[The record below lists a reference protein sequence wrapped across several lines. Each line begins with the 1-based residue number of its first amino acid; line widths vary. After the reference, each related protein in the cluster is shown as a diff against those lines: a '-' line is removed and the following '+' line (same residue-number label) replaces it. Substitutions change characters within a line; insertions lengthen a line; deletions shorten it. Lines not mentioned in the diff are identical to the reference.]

1 MPKLSPLVCALLLL
15 VFTGPSHAQQ
25 RAVLYENSPSP
36 EIGKLAEKLRDPHS
50 DKVPLEQLPKPG
62 RYFVRIT
69 ERRFVLTPDNK
80 LLPTAVLAGP
90 ARPFAFLT
98 TPEGFFG
105 KSLLE
110 IYGDIGY
117 EAEDMI
123 RFQRNA
129 DMVVMLFRYPDNVS
143 LANVSNGKLG
153 GDWRHQVYATTWD
166 NVLSL
171 FTRLVQD
178 ERSPGC
184 KQTQMPTANI
194 CLPPSDRSF
203 VLGLERTARQQLKK
217 KTRSYAVLHA
227 TGGPLWRY
235 RKLLEDKLS
244 LFEHF
249 RGDGRTENELLDSRD
264 AEAKGQLYEVVG
276 PNMKLSDLPEVV
288 IIHLGKLIIE
298 DCYSTT
304 SGELL
309 KCAAGK

>member
-1 MPKLSPLVCALLLL
+1 MPKLYRLLFFLALIN
-15 VFTGPSHAQQ
+15 PINAQQ
-25 RAVLYENSPSP
+25 RAVLYENSPSARMR
-36 EIGKLAEKLRDPHS
+36 ELTKALQDPHS
-50 DKVPLEQLPKPG
+50 DKVPLPQLPKPG
-62 RYFVRIT
+62 LYFVRIT

-123 RFQRNA
+123 RSQRNA
-129 DMVVMLFRYPDNVS
+129 EMVVMLFRYPDNVS
-143 LANVSNGKLG
+143 LSTVSNGNLS
-153 GDWRHQVYATTWD
+153 GDWRHRVYATTWD

-171 FTRLVQD
+171 FTRLIQD
-178 ERSPGC
+178 ERNPLC
-184 KQTQMPTANI
+184 KQNQMPSANI
-194 CLPPSDRSF
+194 CLPPSDSSF
-203 VLGLERTARQQLKK
+203 VQRFQSTARRQLKQ
-217 KTRSYAVLHA
+217 KTKSYAVLHA
-227 TGGPLWRY
+227 TGEPLWRY

-264 AEAKGQLYEVVG
+264 AEPKGQLFEVVG

-288 IIHLGKLIIE
+288 IIHLGKLIVD
-298 DCYSTT
+298 DCYSAT

-309 KCAAGK
+309 KCANR

>member
-1 MPKLSPLVCALLLL
+1 MPKLYPVLCALLLL
-15 VFTGPSHAQQ
+15 VFTGPSNAQQ
-25 RAVLYENSPSP
+25 RAVLYENSPSA
-36 EIGKLAEKLRDPHS
+36 EIEQLAEKLRDPHT

-143 LANVSNGKLG
+143 LSNVSNGNLG
-153 GDWRHQVYATTWD
+153 GDWRHHVYATTWD

-171 FTRLVQD
+171 FTRLIQD
-178 ERSPGC
+178 ERSPVC
-184 KQTQMPTANI
+184 KQSQMPVANI
-194 CLPPSDRSF
+194 CLTPNDRAF
-203 VLGLERTARQQLKK
+203 VLRLHSTAKQELKK
-217 KTRSYAVLHA
+217 KTKSYAVLHA
-227 TGGPLWRY
+227 TDGPLWRY

-249 RGDGRTENELLDSRD
+249 RGDGRTENELLDTRD
-264 AEAKGQLYEVVG
+264 AEPKGQLYEVVG
-276 PNMKLSDLPEVV
+276 PNLKLSELPEVV

-309 KCAAGK
+309 KCGNR

>member
-1 MPKLSPLVCALLLL
+1 MQALAKTLQD
-15 VFTGPSHAQQ
+15 P
-25 RAVLYENSPSP
+25 NSS
-36 EIGKLAEKLRDPHS
+36 
-50 DKVPLEQLPKPG
+50 KVPVPELPKPS

-90 ARPFAFLT
+90 ARTFAFLT

-143 LANVSNGKLG
+143 LSNVTNGNLG
-153 GDWRHQVYATTWD
+153 RDWRHGIYATTWD

-171 FTRLVQD
+171 FMRLVQD
-178 ERSPGC
+178 ERSPQC
-184 KQTQMPTANI
+184 KETRMPVTNI
-194 CLPPSDRSF
+194 CLAPNDRAF
-203 VLGLERTARQQLKK
+203 VQRFQSTAKQHLRK
-217 KTRSYAVLHA
+217 KTKSYAVLHA

-264 AEAKGQLYEVVG
+264 AELKGQLYEVVG

-288 IIHLGKLIIE
+288 IIHLGKLIID
-298 DCYSTT
+298 DCYSATA
-304 SGELL
+304 GELP
-309 KCAAGK
+309 KCPDR

>member
-1 MPKLSPLVCALLLL
+1 MPKLFRLLFFLALINP
-15 VFTGPSHAQQ
+15 VNAQQ
-25 RAVLYENSPSP
+25 RTVLYENSPSTRMQ
-36 EIGKLAEKLRDPHS
+36 ELMKVLQDPHS
-50 DKVPLEQLPKPG
+50 DKVPLPQLPKPG

-90 ARPFAFLT
+90 ARTFAFLT

-117 EAEDMI
+117 EAEDMV
-123 RFQRNA
+123 RSQRNA
-129 DMVVMLFRYPDNVS
+129 DMVVMLFRYPANVS
-143 LANVSNGKLG
+143 LSRVSNGNLS
-153 GDWRHQVYATTWD
+153 GDWRHRVYATTWD

-178 ERSPGC
+178 ERNPLC
-184 KQTQMPTANI
+184 KQTQMPSTNI
-194 CLPPSDRSF
+194 CLPPSDSSF
-203 VLGLERTARQQLKK
+203 VRRFQSTARRQLKQ
-217 KTRSYAVLHA
+217 KTKSYAVLHA

-264 AEAKGQLYEVVG
+264 VEPKGQLYEVVG

-288 IIHLGKLIIE
+288 IIHLGKLIVD
-298 DCYSTT
+298 DCYSATA
-304 SGELL
+304 GELL
-309 KCAAGK
+309 KCPNR

>member
-1 MPKLSPLVCALLLL
+1 MQELV
-15 VFTGPSHAQQ
+15 Q
-25 RAVLYENSPSP
+25 
-36 EIGKLAEKLRDPHS
+36 ILRDPRS
-50 DKVPLEQLPKPG
+50 EKVPLENLPKPG
-62 RYFVRIT
+62 HYFVRIT

-98 TPEGFFG
+98 PPEGFFG

-129 DMVVMLFRYPDNVS
+129 DMVMMLFRYPDNISV
-143 LANVSNGKLG
+143 ADVSNGNLR
-153 GDWRHQVYATTWD
+153 GDWRHHVYATTWD

-178 ERSPGC
+178 ERSPVS
-184 KQTQMPTANI
+184 KQSQKPTANI
-194 CLPPSDRSF
+194 CLTPNDRSF
-203 VLGLERTARQQLKK
+203 VLRFQSTAKQQLKK
-217 KTRSYAVLHA
+217 KTKSYAVLHA

-264 AEAKGQLYEVVG
+264 TEAKGQLYEVVG
-276 PNMKLSDLPEVV
+276 PNLKLSELPEVV
-288 IIHLGKLIIE
+288 IIHLGKLIID

-304 SGELL
+304 SRELL
-309 KCAAGK
+309 KCANR

>member
-1 MPKLSPLVCALLLL
+1 MKKFYPLVCFLLLL
-15 VFTGPSHAQQ
+15 VFTGPGYAQQ
-25 RAVLYENSPSP
+25 RAVLFESSPSP
-36 EIGKLAEKLRDPHS
+36 QMRALAQVLQDPNS
-50 DKVPLEQLPKPG
+50 TKVPVPKLPKPS

-90 ARPFAFLT
+90 ARTFAFLT

-143 LANVSNGKLG
+143 LSPATNGNLG
-153 GDWRHQVYATTWD
+153 RDWRHGIYATTWA

-178 ERSPGC
+178 ERSPQC
-184 KQTQMPTANI
+184 KESQMPVANI
-194 CLPPSDRSF
+194 CLTRNDRAF
-203 VLGLERTARQQLKK
+203 VQRFQSIAKQQLPK
-217 KTRSYAVLHA
+217 KTKSYAVLHA

-249 RGDGRTENELLDSRD
+249 RGDGRTENELLDFRD
-264 AEAKGQLYEVVG
+264 AEPQGQLYEVVG
-276 PNMKLSDLPEVV
+276 PNMRLSDLPEVM
-288 IIHLGKLIIE
+288 IIHLGKLLIE

-304 SGELL
+304 AGDLL
-309 KCAAGK
+309 RCENR

>member
-1 MPKLSPLVCALLLL
+1 MRKPYPLVWTLLLL
-15 VFTGPSHAQQ
+15 VFAGPSNAQQ
-25 RAVLYENSPSP
+25 RTVLYENSPSP
-36 EIGKLAEKLRDPHS
+36 RMQELVQILRDAHS
-50 DKVPLEQLPKPG
+50 EKVPLEQLPKPG

-143 LANVSNGKLG
+143 LSNVSNGNFG

-178 ERSPGC
+178 DRRPVC
-184 KQTQMPTANI
+184 KQNQMPTANI
-194 CLPPSDRSF
+194 CLPPSDKSF
-203 VLGLERTARQQLKK
+203 VLRFQSTAKPQLKK
-217 KTRSYAVLHA
+217 TTKSYAVLHA

-249 RGDGRTENELLDSRD
+249 RGDGRTENELLDTRD
-264 AEAKGQLYEVVG
+264 AESKGQLYEVVG

-288 IIHLGKLIIE
+288 IIHLGKLIID

-304 SGELL
+304 SVELL
-309 KCAAGK
+309 KCGNR

>member
-1 MPKLSPLVCALLLL
+1 MLISA
-15 VFTGPSHAQQ
+15 GPGYAQQ
-25 RAVLYENSPSP
+25 RAVLYENSPSAQ
-36 EIGKLAEKLRDPHS
+36 IQALAKILQDPRS
-50 DKVPLEQLPKPG
+50 AKVPSSQLPKPA

-123 RFQRNA
+123 RVQRNA

-143 LANVSNGKLG
+143 LSPVSNGNLG
-153 GDWRHQVYATTWD
+153 VDWRHGIYSTTWD

-178 ERSPGC
+178 ERNPVC
-184 KQTQMPTANI
+184 KQDQMPMANI
-194 CLPPSDRSF
+194 CLPPNDRSF
-203 VLGLERTARQQLKK
+203 VRRFQSTARRQLRQ
-217 KTRSYAVLHA
+217 KTKSYAVLHV

-235 RKLLEDKLS
+235 RKLLEDKFS

-249 RGDGRTENELLDSRD
+249 RGDGRTENELLDTRD
-264 AEAKGQLYEVVG
+264 AEPKGQLYEVVG

-288 IIHLGKLIIE
+288 IIHLGKLVID
-298 DCYSTT
+298 DCYSAT
-304 SGELL
+304 SGELA
-309 KCAAGK
+309 KCPQP

>member
-1 MPKLSPLVCALLLL
+1 MPRLYRLLFFLALIN
-15 VFTGPSHAQQ
+15 PIYAQQ
-25 RAVLYENSPSP
+25 RTVLYENSPSP
-36 EIGKLAEKLRDPHS
+36 HMRELVKILQDPRS
-50 DKVPLEQLPKPG
+50 DKVPLSQLPKPS

-90 ARPFAFLT
+90 VRPFAFLT

-123 RFQRNA
+123 RSQRNA
-129 DMVVMLFRYPDNVS
+129 DMVVMLFRYPDDVS
-143 LANVSNGKLG
+143 LSTVSNGNLS
-153 GDWRHQVYATTWD
+153 GDWRRGVYATTWD

-171 FTRLVQD
+171 FTHLVQD
-178 ERSPGC
+178 ERSSLC
-184 KQTQMPTANI
+184 KQNQMPVANI
-194 CLPPSDRSF
+194 CLPSSDRSF
-203 VLGLERTARQQLKK
+203 VRRFQSTARQQLKR
-217 KTRSYAVLHA
+217 KTKAYAVLHA

-264 AEAKGQLYEVVG
+264 AEPQGQLYEVVG

-288 IIHLGKLIIE
+288 IIHLGKLIID
-298 DCYSTT
+298 DCYSATA
-304 SGELL
+304 GEFL
-309 KCAAGK
+309 KCPSR

>member
-1 MPKLSPLVCALLLL
+1 MRKLFPVVCSLLLL
-15 VFTGPSHAQQ
+15 AFAGPGYAQQ
-25 RAVLYENSPSP
+25 RAVLYENSPSARMQ
-36 EIGKLAEKLRDPHS
+36 ELMKVLQDPHS
-50 DKVPLEQLPKPG
+50 DKVPLPQLPKPA
-62 RYFVRIT
+62 RYFVRIA

-123 RFQRNA
+123 RSQRNA

-143 LANVSNGKLG
+143 LSTVSNGNLS
-153 GDWRHQVYATTWD
+153 GDWRHGIYSTTWD

-178 ERSPGC
+178 ERSPQC
-184 KQTQMPTANI
+184 KQDQMPVANI

-203 VLGLERTARQQLKK
+203 VRRFQSTARQQLKL
-217 KTRSYAVLHA
+217 KTKSYAVLHA

-264 AEAKGQLYEVVG
+264 AEPKGQLYEVVG
-276 PNMKLSDLPEVV
+276 PNMKLSDLPEVA
-288 IIHLGKLIIE
+288 IIHLGKLIID
-298 DCYSTT
+298 DCYSATA
-304 SGELL
+304 GELL
-309 KCAAGK
+309 KCPNR

>member
-1 MPKLSPLVCALLLL
+1 MRKLYPFVCSLLL
-15 VFTGPSHAQQ
+15 VVVPGPVHAQQ
-25 RAVLYENSPSP
+25 RTVLYEHSPSA
-36 EIGKLAEKLRDPHS
+36 EMQKLRDKLRDPRT
-50 DKVPLEQLPKPG
+50 DKVKLEELPKPA

-69 ERRFVLTPDNK
+69 ERRFVLTPNNQ

-110 IYGDIGY
+110 MYGDIGY

-123 RFQRNA
+123 RYQRNA
-129 DMVVMLFRYPDNVS
+129 DMVVMLFRYPDNIS
-143 LANVSNGKLG
+143 LSTVTNGDLG
-153 GDWRHQVYATTWD
+153 RDWRHGIYATTWD
-166 NVLSL
+166 NALSL

-178 ERSPGC
+178 ERSPAC
-184 KQTQMPTANI
+184 KQSELPAANI
-194 CLPPSDRSF
+194 CLSPSDRSF
-203 VLGLERTARQQLKK
+203 VLRFQSTARQQLKK
-217 KTRSYAVLHA
+217 KTKGYAVLHA

-264 AEAKGQLYEVVG
+264 AESKGQLYEVVG

-288 IIHLGKLIIE
+288 IIHLGKLIID

-304 SGELL
+304 AGELL
-309 KCAAGK
+309 KCSNR

>member
-1 MPKLSPLVCALLLL
+1 MRKLNPLVCSLLL
-15 VFTGPSHAQQ
+15 VVFTGTLYAQQ
-25 RAVLYENSPSP
+25 RTVLYSKSSSPRMQ
-36 EIGKLAEKLRDPHS
+36 ELAKVLADPHS
-50 DKVPLEQLPKPG
+50 AKVSLDQLPKPD

-69 ERRFVLTPDNK
+69 ERRFVLTADNQ
-80 LLPTAVLAGP
+80 LSPTAVLAGP

-123 RFQRNA
+123 RHQRNA
-129 DMVVMLFRYPDNVS
+129 DMVVVLFRYPDNVNLS
-143 LANVSNGKLG
+143 AAKNGNLG
-153 GDWRHQVYATTWD
+153 RDWRNQIYPTTWD

-178 ERSPGC
+178 ERSPAC
-184 KQTQMPTANI
+184 KQSQTPSPNI
-194 CLPPSDRSF
+194 CLPAGDRAF
-203 VLGLERTARQQLKK
+203 VMRFQGAAKRQLRK
-217 KTRSYAVLHA
+217 KTKAYAVLHA

-235 RKLLEDKLS
+235 RRLLEDNLS

-264 AEAKGQLYEVVG
+264 AEPQGRLYEVVG
-276 PNMKLSDLPEVV
+276 PNKKLCDLAEVV
-288 IIHLGKLIIE
+288 IIHLGKLLIE
-298 DCYSTT
+298 DCYSTV
-304 SGELL
+304 SSEL
-309 KCAAGK
+309 KCENK